1 MELCAFGHEIKI
13 TMDTLIAFVALIIS
27 AISLGFSV
35 HFWRKSFRPIV
46 TAAVKTHSAGNEAI
60 TYNLVLLNSGTIP
73 AKNVVVKADE
83 ASLSSAFGSDA
94 TPENRKRWFACFAE
108 ETQIPILH
116 NGDRISCSFGMTK
129 SNDTGFWK
137 YKSTISV
144 VIEYAGWFGIE
155 YKQPQELRIVDSDSF
170 TGFMWDQADV

>member
-1 MELCAFGHEIKI
+1 
-13 TMDTLIAFVALIIS
+13 MDTLIAFIALIVS
-27 AISLGFSV
+27 AISLWFSV

-46 TAAVKTHSAGNEAI
+46 TAAVKTHAAGNEAI

-94 TPENRKRWFACFAE
+94 TPENKKMWLACFVG
-108 ETQIPILH
+108 ETRIPILQ

-129 SNDTGFWK
+129 GNDTGFWK

-144 VIEYAGWFGIE
+144 VIEYTGWFGIE
-155 YKQPQELRIVDSDSF
+155 YKQPQELRIVDSESF
-170 TGFMWDQADV
+170 TSFMWGKTDA